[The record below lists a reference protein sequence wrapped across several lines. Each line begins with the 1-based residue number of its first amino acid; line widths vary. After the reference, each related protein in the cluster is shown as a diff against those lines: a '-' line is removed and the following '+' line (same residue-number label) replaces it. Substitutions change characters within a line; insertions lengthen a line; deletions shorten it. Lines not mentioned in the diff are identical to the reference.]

1 MCAAVEQGA
10 IQHKCMWAG
19 GRVATPM
26 AWGPW
31 KERGELSGGTLPFR
45 RLKES
50 EDNWRQSHHAALSG
64 NGVTCS
70 STSTFS
76 HEGGEWGRWA
86 GRSGRALLWGVSGQQ
101 EVNYSSTV
109 LLFLALEEQAGS
121 GCGRWCT
128 QWPEGRYQGLHQKWQ
143 WQGHKGTER
152 LSRPLVLL
160 PGLQACAYQTNRIG
174 VRALIYSGQNHTQGS
189 STRHLHVY
197 QEQEGPWLLHLIWEN
212 LQNNYQW

>member
-1 MCAAVEQGA
+1 
-10 IQHKCMWAG
+10 MWAG

-31 KERGELSGGTLPFR
+31 KERGELCLEGHSHLEGSRNVKTT
-45 RLKES
+45 
-50 EDNWRQSHHAALSG
+50 EDR
-64 NGVTCS
+64 VTMLHVWEWCHLLERIHVQ
-70 STSTFS
+70 S

-86 GRSGRALLWGVSGQQ
+86 GRSSRALLWGVSGQQ
-101 EVNYSSTV
+101 EVNYSSIV

-152 LSRPLVLL
+152 LPRPLGLL
-160 PGLQACAYQTNRIG
+160 PGPQACTYQTTRIG
-174 VRALIYSGQNHTQGS
+174 VRALIYSGQNHTQDPAHG
-189 STRHLHVY
+189 TYTCIKNKKDL
-197 QEQEGPWLLHLIWEN
+197 GFCT
-212 LQNNYQW
+212 